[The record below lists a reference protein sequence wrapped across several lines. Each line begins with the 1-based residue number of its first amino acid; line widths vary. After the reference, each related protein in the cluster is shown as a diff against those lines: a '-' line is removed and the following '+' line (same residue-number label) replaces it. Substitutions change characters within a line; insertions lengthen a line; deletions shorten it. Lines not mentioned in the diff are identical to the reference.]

1 MKVAFAFGLAVK
13 LRRVELGMNQESLAY
28 QAGMARSFVS
38 GIERGTVKASID
50 STWKLSQALMC
61 RPSDL
66 WLVAER
72 LYFEQLGAASTQS

>member
-1 MKVAFAFGLAVK
+1 MEIASAFGRAVK
-13 LRRVELGMNQESLAY
+13 LKRVELGLNQEALAY
-28 QAGMARSFVS
+28 QANMARSFLS

-50 STWKLSQALMC
+50 SIWKLSQAMKC

-72 LYFEQLGAASTQS
+72 LYSEH

>member
-1 MKVAFAFGLAVK
+1 MNLAFAFGLAVK
-13 LRRVELGMNQESLAY
+13 LKRVELGMNQEALAY

-50 STWKLSQALMC
+50 SIFKLSQALKC

-72 LYFEQLGAASTQS
+72 LYFEGT